1 MAEEKIDDILKEY
14 EEGAKTA
21 LVCEENAE
29 TQQTVISVLK
39 ELKYHVEPAAGADDA
54 FEKLR
59 FNRYDVVV
67 INEKYGGDPAN
78 NEVLKHLQYLP
89 MSNRRHI
96 FVALLG
102 QAFNTNDNMKAYDM
116 SVNVVI
122 NEKDLPNLRPI
133 LKKSIADNDQFYKV
147 YKESLVKFGKA

>member
-29 TQQTVISVLK
+29 AQKAAASALK
-39 ELKYHVEPAAGADDA
+39 ELKYAVETAAVPDDA

-59 FNRYDVVV
+59 FNRYDVVF
-67 INEKYGGDPAN
+67 INEKFGGNPEA
-78 NEVLKHLQYLP
+78 NEVLKHLQYMP

-102 QAFNTNDNMKAYDM
+102 QAFTTLDNMAAYDR

-122 NEKDLPNLRPI
+122 GEKDIPNLRPV

-147 YKESLVKFGKA
+147 YKESLVKFGK